1 MMTRDG
7 IKDILKTSVANVTF
21 TKSDGTERIMRCTL
35 KEEFLPEMVSED
47 DQSEKK
53 ARKVNLDVLPVWDLD
68 KKSWRSFR
76 IDSLCK
82 LEIELR

>member
-7 IKDILKTSVANVTF
+7 IKDILKNSVATVTF
-21 TKSDGTERIMRCTL
+21 TKSDGTERIMKCTL
-35 KEEFLPEMVSED
+35 KEEFLPEIVNED

-53 ARKVNLDVLPVWDLD
+53 TRKVNLDVLPVWDLD

>member
-21 TKSDGTERIMRCTL
+21 TKSDGTKRIMRCPL

-76 IDSLCK
+76 IDSLRK